1 MQGGHSFHGEP
12 PLGAL
17 LVTVHVLE
25 ETGRDG
31 EICWAAR
38 DGRSLGDRILL
49 LGSPASFT
57 MDAAQ
62 LGMAGGCAYFISWL
76 GMFSYNLI
84 TGEAKLVELMRPGWG
99 ANFTWL
105 SPQPTIAPIQ
115 ELKQK
120 TRR

>member
-1 MQGGHSFHGEP
+1 
-12 PLGAL
+12 
-17 LVTVHVLE
+17 
-25 ETGRDG
+25 
-31 EICWAAR
+31 
-38 DGRSLGDRILL
+38 
-49 LGSPASFT
+49 

-62 LGMAGGCAYFISWL
+62 LGMAGGCAYFVISWL

-120 TRR
+120 TRRSLFGGRLCVYMHGRIGEREKVWFLKRSLSQYTLFF